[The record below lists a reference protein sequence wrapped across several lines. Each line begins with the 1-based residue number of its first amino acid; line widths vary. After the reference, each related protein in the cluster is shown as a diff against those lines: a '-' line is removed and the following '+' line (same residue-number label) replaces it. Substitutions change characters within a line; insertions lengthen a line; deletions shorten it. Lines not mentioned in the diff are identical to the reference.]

1 MRIAAHWLLLST
13 GFVLAPGLAR
23 AQSPP
28 APSWPQAN
36 SLTRKLE
43 AIEKRRKDPRPRP
56 ETVLVTE
63 GELNSYLALTMGPKM
78 PPGITGVQVRLERE
92 RVSALGYVDLDR
104 WGQTLKSS
112 SSSFSLLAL
121 LGGQVPIELRARIPT
136 NDGFGTLEWEHI
148 RISSLPVPLRALE
161 ELVAAWTRTPGQ
173 PGGFDIRAPF
183 RLPYSARRIRL
194 EPGRAL
200 LDF

>member
-1 MRIAAHWLLLST
+1 M
-13 GFVLAPGLAR
+13 
-23 AQSPP
+23 
-28 APSWPQAN
+28 

-43 AIEKRRKDPRPRP
+43 AIEKRRRDPRPRP

-63 GELNSYLALTMGPKM
+63 GELNSYLTLSMASKM
-78 PPGITGVQVRLERE
+78 PPGITGIQVRLDRE
-92 RVSALGYVDLDR
+92 RVSATGYVDLDR

-112 SSSFSLLAL
+112 SSSMTLLSL
-121 LGGQVPIELRARIPT
+121 LGGQVPVELRARFPT
-136 NDGFGTLEWEHI
+136 AEGFGSLEWEQI
-148 RISSLPVPLRALE
+148 RIASLPLPLRALD
-161 ELVAAWTRTPGQ
+161 ELVAALTRTPSQ
-173 PGGFDIRAPF
+173 PGGFDIKAPF

>member
-1 MRIAAHWLLLST
+1 MRVAVLGLLLAA
-13 GFVLAPGLAR
+13 GPLPL
-23 AQSPP
+23 P
-28 APSWPQAN
+28 APAAAEAPAGASWSQAI

-43 AIEKRRKDPRPRP
+43 AIEKRRKEPRPRP

-63 GELNSYLALTMGPKM
+63 GELNSYLTLSTKM

-92 RVSALGYVDLDR
+92 RVSASGYLDLDR
-104 WGQTLKSS
+104 WGDTVRSS
-112 SSSFSLLAL
+112 SSRFSLLAL
-121 LGGQVPIELRARIPT
+121 LSGQVPVELRARLPN
-136 NDGFGTLEWEHI
+136 NDGFGTLEWEQI

-161 ELVAAWTRTPGQ
+161 ELVAALTRTPSQ

-183 RLPYSARRIRL
+183 RLPYSVRRIRL

>member
-1 MRIAAHWLLLST
+1 MRAAHWLLLPA
-13 GFVLAPGLAR
+13 GLVLVPGLAR

-161 ELVAAWTRTPGQ
+161 ELVAALTRTPSQ

>member
-1 MRIAAHWLLLST
+1 MRVAVHCLFLAGGLLL
-13 GFVLAPGLAR
+13 LPGPAG
-23 AQSPP
+23 AQSPRD
-28 APSWPQAN
+28 ASWPQAI

-43 AIEKRRKDPRPRP
+43 AIEKRRKEPRPRP
-56 ETVLVTE
+56 ETILVTE
-63 GELNSYLALTMGPKM
+63 GELNSYLTLSMGPKM
-78 PPGITGVQVRLERE
+78 PPGITGVQVRLQRE
-92 RVSALGYVDLDR
+92 RVSAVGYVDLDR
-104 WGQTLKSS
+104 WGDTVKSS
-112 SSSFSLLAL
+112 SSRFSLLAL
-121 LGGQVPIELRARIPT
+121 LSGQVPIELQARLPN
-136 NDGFGTLEWEHI
+136 NDGFGTLEWEQI

-161 ELVAAWTRTPGQ
+161 ELVAALTRTPSQ